1 MIKIN
6 ENFNKLEKNYLF
18 AQINQL
24 TQEYKSKNPKANIIK
39 LGIGDVTLP
48 ICDVVLKAMHKA
60 VDEMGDERT
69 FRGYGPY
76 EGYEFLRK
84 AISNSYVKYGID
96 IGADEI
102 YVSDGAKSDTANI
115 IEIFNLKGNVLVPN
129 PTYPVYVDSNILAGN
144 NICYIEAS
152 ESNNFLPVPNN
163 EIKAD
168 LIYLCS
174 PNNPTGAV
182 YSKEELK
189 KWVDYALKNKA
200 IILFDAAYEPFIDDE
215 NFPHSIFEI
224 EGAKECAVESCSFSK
239 GAGFTGIRCGY
250 VTIPN
255 ELKLNGI
262 KVGDMWLR
270 RQSMKFNGVSYITQ
284 RGAESALSE
293 DGRKQILKNIN
304 YYKENA
310 KILSKA
316 LKSIGIWHIGGKNS
330 PYIWMKCPGNMKSW
344 EFFDFLLNN
353 ASIVGTPGSGFGNC
367 GEGYFRFS
375 SFGNREDVLEAAS
388 RFMKLNF

>member
-1 MIKIN
+1 MIEIN
-6 ENFNKLEKNYLF
+6 KNFNKLEKNYLF

-24 TQEYKSKNPKANIIK
+24 TQEYKAKNPKANIIK

-48 ICDVVLKAMHKA
+48 ICDVVLEAMHKA
-60 VDEMGDERT
+60 VDEMGDEKT

-84 AISNSYVKYGID
+84 TISNSYLRYGIN

-115 IEIFNLKGNVLVPN
+115 IEIFNLKGNVLIPN

-255 ELKLNGI
+255 ELKLNGM
-262 KVGDMWLR
+262 KVGDLWLR

-284 RGAESALSE
+284 KGAEAALSE
-293 DGRKQILKNIN
+293 DGRDQILKNIN
-304 YYKENA
+304 YYKGNA
-310 KILSKA
+310 KILSEA

-353 ASIVGTPGSGFGNC
+353 AGIVGTPGSGFGNY